1 MILELQ
7 HRRPDGDIDT
17 YHLKPGR
24 RYHLGRGSGCEVRIL
39 DLKLSRKHAAIEFM
53 DQAWTLIDLCSTN
66 GCRLNGETM
75 VGTAPLVTGSTIEI
89 GQTALMIGQLISAL
103 GSSAPVLTQ
112 SPVLVAETIAAT
124 TPPASTNAETT
135 YPSDEFNPASTKA
148 LSALHPTPIALVPTE
163 RKTESETLRP
173 APAPVFEITEDRS
186 SVVSKTPPVPSES
199 APLAGR
205 RSPDRARDA
214 IKPVTISPVVV
225 RPPAAEPVAEKSVAE
240 KPVAEKP
247 VAAKPVAAEPAV
259 FELDATVSTLPM
271 PMKSTPP
278 PFVQPKNPTPLPNAP
293 QIFPAAIPAL
303 VQAFAV
309 PVQATAVPVPATA
322 LPPATGAGNVA
333 NSDERSYFITVLSRR
348 IGPLSRAVARDLKAR
363 ELKGT
368 LRPGD
373 LNPYPQA

>member
-39 DLKLSRKHAAIEFM
+39 DLKLSRKHAAIEFQ

-75 VGTAPLVTGSTIEI
+75 IGTAPLVTGSTIEI
-89 GQTALMIGQLISAL
+89 GQTALMIGQVTSVLD
-103 GSSAPVLTQ
+103 SSSPVPTQ
-112 SPVLVAETIAAT
+112 SLIAIEEVDAAT
-124 TPPASTNAETT
+124 IPPAPINADTT
-135 YPSDEFNPASTKA
+135 YPSDEFNPASNRV
-148 LSALHPTPIALVPTE
+148 LSALHPTPIAAEPAG
-163 RKTESETLRP
+163 RKTESKTLRP

-186 SVVSKTPPVPSES
+186 SVVPKIPPAYSES
-199 APLAGR
+199 APQPGR
-205 RSPDRARDA
+205 RSPDRARDS
-214 IKPVTISPVVV
+214 IKPVTISPVMV
-225 RPPAAEPVAEKSVAE
+225 EPVAAE
-240 KPVAEKP
+240 
-247 VAAKPVAAEPAV
+247 PVAAEPAV

-278 PFVQPKNPTPLPNAP
+278 PFVQPKKPTPLANAP
-293 QIFPAAIPAL
+293 QISPAAIA
-303 VQAFAV
+303 A
-309 PVQATAVPVPATA
+309 PVQASAAPVQVSAAPVQAYA
-322 LPPATGAGNVA
+322 APLATGAGNVA

-368 LRPGD
+368 LRPAD
-373 LNPYPQA
+373 LIPYPQA

>member
-75 VGTAPLVTGSTIEI
+75 IGTAPLVTGSKIEI
-89 GQTALMIGQLISAL
+89 GQTALMIGQL
-103 GSSAPVLTQ
+103 
-112 SPVLVAETIAAT
+112 T
-124 TPPASTNAETT
+124 TPLDSATPVPAQLEMAAAEAIAVTIKPASVSADTT
-135 YPSDEFNPASTKA
+135 YPSDEFHVAGNRVI
-148 LSALHPTPIALVPTE
+148 SALHPTPIAAVPAG
-163 RKTESETLRP
+163 RKTDSETLRP
-173 APAPVFEITEDRS
+173 APAPVFDMAEDRS
-186 SVVSKTPPVPSES
+186 SVVPKTPLAGSES
-199 APLAGR
+199 APLPGR
-205 RSPDRARDA
+205 RSPDRARVP

-225 RPPAAEPVAEKSVAE
+225 EPVAVEPVAE
-240 KPVAEKP
+240 
-247 VAAKPVAAEPAV
+247 EPAA

-293 QIFPAAIPAL
+293 QISAAVVAAPIPTS
-303 VQAFAV
+303 
-309 PVQATAVPVPATA
+309 TAPVPATA

-333 NSDERSYFITVLSRR
+333 NSDERSYFITVLGRR

-368 LRPGD
+368 LRPAD

>member
-89 GQTALMIGQLISAL
+89 GQTALMIGQLTSVV
-103 GSSAPVLTQ
+103 GSSAPALTQ
-112 SPVLVAETIAAT
+112 SPVVVAEALVATI
-124 TPPASTNAETT
+124 PPAALTADTT

-148 LSALHPTPIALVPTE
+148 LSALHPTPIEVAPTG

-186 SVVSKTPPVPSES
+186 SVVSKTPP
-199 APLAGR
+199 APRELASLAGR

-225 RPPAAEPVAEKSVAE
+225 RPVAVEPA
-240 KPVAEKP
+240 
-247 VAAKPVAAEPAV
+247 AAEPAV

-278 PFVQPKNPTPLPNAP
+278 PFVQPKIPTPLPNAP
-293 QIFPAAIPAL
+293 QISPAAIP
-303 VQAFAV
+303 VS
-309 PVQATAVPVPATA
+309 VQATSV
-322 LPPATGAGNVA
+322 PPATGAGNVA

-368 LRPGD
+368 LRSAD